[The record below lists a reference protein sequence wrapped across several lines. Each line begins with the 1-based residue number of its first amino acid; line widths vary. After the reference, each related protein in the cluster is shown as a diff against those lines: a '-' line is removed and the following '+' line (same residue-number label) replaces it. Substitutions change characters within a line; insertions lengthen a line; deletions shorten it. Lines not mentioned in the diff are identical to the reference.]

1 MRARF
6 LAPFVASA
14 LAGAIGGWALSTFVP
29 GEWFPGGKPVEQ
41 TSSSELEEKL
51 RQFIQENPEVVA
63 DAARTLQER
72 RRASA
77 KDELAARISLRS
89 DEIFDDSASPVG
101 GNPTGDVTIVEFFD
115 YNCPYCRKVVPTL
128 IEIERSDPKLRFV
141 YKEFPILGPG
151 SLFAARAALASVR
164 QGMYVEYHKA
174 MMQSPGSITDDR
186 AIEIAATVGLDV
198 DRLKR
203 DMEDPEI
210 QAAIERNLELAAT
223 LGINGTPTF
232 VAGTKMLVG
241 AQPRKVIEDMIARA
255 RKQ

>member
-1 MRARF
+1 
-6 LAPFVASA
+6 
-14 LAGAIGGWALSTFVP
+14 
-29 GEWFPGGKPVEQ
+29 
-41 TSSSELEEKL
+41 
-51 RQFIQENPEVVA
+51 
-63 DAARTLQER
+63 
-72 RRASA
+72 
-77 KDELAARISLRS
+77 
-89 DEIFDDSASPVG
+89 
-101 GNPTGDVTIVEFFD
+101 
-115 YNCPYCRKVVPTL
+115 VPTL

-210 QAAIERNLELAAT
+210 QAAIERNHELAAT